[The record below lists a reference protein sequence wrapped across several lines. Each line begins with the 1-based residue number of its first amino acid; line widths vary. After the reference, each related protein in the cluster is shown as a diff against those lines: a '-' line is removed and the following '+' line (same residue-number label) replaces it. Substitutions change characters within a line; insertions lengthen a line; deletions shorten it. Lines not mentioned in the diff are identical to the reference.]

1 MKASARTEH
10 SPFSFP
16 GPGNV
21 RPVGEIVRIGV
32 FYDGTWFAYLSDF
45 YATVHSR
52 AARISLDGLHD
63 AARWYVHTETGRPL
77 EDCVVAEAHYV
88 RGRIATPATSFDT
101 VLAATGITRHDMPLH
116 GGKEKGVDVQLA
128 LEAWDRA
135 TTVPLQWVVLLT
147 GDSDF
152 APLVSRLTAR
162 GVHVIVPV
170 VDVRTEDKP
179 PAWTPRTAAPLRA
192 ATPFTP
198 GFDQLFAPTDDPG
211 YPLRRAFVRSAEAV
225 ASPAGSPRGRRR
237 GTITGWK
244 SGQPHGFIT
253 DTRGGS
259 WYVSRDDLPFG
270 LTLLLTGTP
279 VSFTGSPEPVPG
291 RKYPRAQSVRP
302 ES

>member
-1 MKASARTEH
+1 L
-10 SPFSFP
+10 
-16 GPGNV
+16 
-21 RPVGEIVRIGV
+21 VGEIVRIGV

-45 YATVHSR
+45 YATAHAR
-52 AARISLDGLHD
+52 AARIALDGLHD
-63 AARWYVHTETGRPL
+63 AVRWYVHTETGRPL

-88 RGRIATPATSFDT
+88 RGRIATPAASFDT
-101 VLAATGITRHDMPLH
+101 VLASAGITRHDLPLH
-116 GGKEKGVDVQLA
+116 GGKEKGVDVHLA

-135 TTVPLQWVVLLT
+135 ITAPLQWVVLLT

-152 APLVSRLTAR
+152 APLATRLTGR

-170 VDVRTEDKP
+170 VDVRTTEGAPP

-198 GFDQLFAPTDDPG
+198 GFDALFAPTDRPG
-211 YPLRRAFVRSAEAV
+211 YPLRRAFVRSSEAV
-225 ASPAGSPRGRRR
+225 ASPVGAPRGRRR
-237 GTITGWK
+237 GTVTSWK

-259 WYVSRDDLPFG
+259 WFVSRDDLAAG
-270 LTLLLTGTP
+270 LTLLLVGTP
-279 VSFTGSPEPVPG
+279 VSFTGSPEPIPG

-302 ES
+302 E

>member
-1 MKASARTEH
+1 M
-10 SPFSFP
+10 
-16 GPGNV
+16 
-21 RPVGEIVRIGV
+21 GETVRIGV

-45 YATVHSR
+45 YATAHAR

-63 AARWYVHTETGRPL
+63 ALRWYVHTETGRPI
-77 EDCVVAEAHYV
+77 EDCVVSEAHYV
-88 RGRIATPATSFDT
+88 RGRISTPAASFDA
-101 VLAATGITRHDMPLH
+101 VLASAGITRHDMPLH

-152 APLVSRLTAR
+152 APLATRLTAR

-170 VDVRTEDKP
+170 VDVRTVDKP

-192 ATPFTP
+192 ATRFTP
-198 GFDQLFAPTDDPG
+198 GFDALFAPTDAPD
-211 YPLRRAFVRSAEAV
+211 YPLRSPFVRSSEAV
-225 ASPAGSPRGRRR
+225 ASPAGAPRGRRR
-237 GTITGWK
+237 GTVSSWK
-244 SGQPHGFIT
+244 SGQTHGFIT

-259 WYVSRDDLPFG
+259 WFVSRDDLAAG

-279 VSFTGSPEPVPG
+279 VSFTGSPEPMPG

-302 ES
+302 E